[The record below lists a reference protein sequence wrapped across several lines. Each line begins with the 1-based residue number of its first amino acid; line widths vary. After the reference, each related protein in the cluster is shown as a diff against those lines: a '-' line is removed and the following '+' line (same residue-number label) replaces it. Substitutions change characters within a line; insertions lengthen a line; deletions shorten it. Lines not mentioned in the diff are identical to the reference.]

1 MANYKFTGLSF
12 YIDINENTGASFDAV
27 RALIEPF
34 YNDSGAFKP
43 YERNIEYVEDLI
55 GDYVDDRYVYKD
67 EYSPQMHVILK
78 NLISRI
84 DKELCNSGML
94 YAEVGFPGDTPKDKR
109 RAMSEI
115 REDKLYIYI
124 PLSRKRNVDVLRNY
138 VLEVITSIFGEQVY
152 QIAELNS
159 GEEYN
164 YFDIKPQLIYKRK

>member
-12 YIDINENTGASFDAV
+12 YIQLNENTGALFDAV
-27 RALIEPF
+27 RAFIEPF
-34 YNDSGAFKP
+34 YNDTGAFKP
-43 YERNIEYVEDLI
+43 NENNVEYVEDLI

-67 EYSPQMHVILK
+67 EYSPQMHDILK
-78 NLISRI
+78 DLVSRI
-84 DKELCNSGML
+84 DKELSDSSML

-115 REDKLYIYI
+115 RDDKLYIYI
-124 PLSRKRNVDVLRNY
+124 PLSRKRHVDVLRNY

-159 GEEYN
+159 GEEFN
-164 YFDIKPQLIYKRK
+164 YFDITPKLIYKRK